1 VPLAP
6 PVDEFEPFDVARYRE
21 LSEVPP
27 AHTAYLE
34 RSKADGKPPLMFV
47 HIPHILVAGPIETSG
62 LRQINW
68 EDDPA

>member
-1 VPLAP
+1 
-6 PVDEFEPFDVARYRE
+6 
-21 LSEVPP
+21 
-27 AHTAYLE
+27 
-34 RSKADGKPPLMFV
+34 MFV